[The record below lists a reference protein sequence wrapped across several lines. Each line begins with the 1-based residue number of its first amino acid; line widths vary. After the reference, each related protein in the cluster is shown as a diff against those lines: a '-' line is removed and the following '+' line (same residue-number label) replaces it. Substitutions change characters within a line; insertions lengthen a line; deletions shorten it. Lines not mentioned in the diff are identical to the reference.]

1 MFQKIMVPIDLAHIN
16 KMGKSLTCAVE
27 IAKTHNAEICYVGV
41 TSNTPG
47 KVAHTP
53 AEFANKLD
61 AFAKDQG
68 ARYGVVV
75 SSHAMTSHDPA
86 VDLDKT
92 LLAAVDDTGCDLVVM
107 ATHTPGF
114 GEYIW
119 ASHGGH
125 LAQHAKASVFLV
137 R

>member
-1 MFQKIMVPIDLAHIN
+1 MFQKIMVPIDLAHSE
-16 KMGKSLTCAVE
+16 KMGKALVTAAE
-27 IAKTHNAEICYVGV
+27 IAQSHKAELCFVGV

-47 KVAHTP
+47 KIAHTP
-53 AEFANKLD
+53 KEYAQKLETFAQE
-61 AFAKDQG
+61 QG
-68 ARYGVVV
+68 KSHGVAA

-92 LLAAVDDTGCDLVVM
+92 LLAAVDETGCDLVVM

-114 GEYIW
+114 SEHIW

>member
-1 MFQKIMVPIDLAHIN
+1 MFQKIMVPIDLAHSG
-16 KMGKSLTCAVE
+16 KMGKSLLCAAE
-27 IAKTHNAEICYVGV
+27 LAKTHKAELCFVGV
-41 TSNTPG
+41 TSSVPG
-47 KVAHTP
+47 KVAHNPKEYAQKLET
-53 AEFANKLD
+53 FAQE
-61 AFAKDQG
+61 QG
-68 ARYGVVV
+68 KSHGVTA

-92 LLAAVDDTGCDLVVM
+92 LLAAVDETGCDLVVM

-114 GEYIW
+114 SEHIW